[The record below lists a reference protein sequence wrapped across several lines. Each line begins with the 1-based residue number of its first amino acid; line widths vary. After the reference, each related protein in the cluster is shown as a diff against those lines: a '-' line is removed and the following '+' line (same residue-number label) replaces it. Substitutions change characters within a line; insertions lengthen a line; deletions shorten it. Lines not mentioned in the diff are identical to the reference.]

1 MASPL
6 DSLATYIAT
15 DLAVGALGTVVFE
28 DSLPD
33 SSDGSLDTCVAVIST
48 AGAPPALTTG
58 DDTDYPGFLIL
69 SRSLSADTA
78 LANLQTIFHGIHGKT
93 ETTIHGTY
101 FKLIYA
107 ISSSPMGLG
116 RDERQRFMFSQA
128 FRALVRGV
136 SR

>member
-1 MASPL
+1 MATPL

-28 DSLPD
+28 DQMPD
-33 SSDGSLDTCVAVIST
+33 AADGSLDTCVTVIST

-78 LANLQTIFHGIHGKT
+78 IANLQTVFAGIHGLYEQT
-93 ETTIHGTY
+93 LHGTH
-101 FKLIYA
+101 FKLISA
-107 ISSSPMGLG
+107 INSAPMSLG
-116 RDERQRFMFSQA
+116 RDEKQRFLYSWA
-128 FRALVRGV
+128 YRGIV
-136 SR
+136 AGTAR